1 MEEETQLPLTNPDK
15 CVEVTNK
22 LDLSKS
28 YLFPLNKFISL
39 IVISENKINDYFM

>member
-28 YLFPLNKFISL
+28 LFIKLFVFSEQIS
-39 IVISENKINDYFM
+39 IFNSNI